1 MRDCLVC
8 GSDIINRRADAKY
21 CSKLCCRR
29 AYNRASYK
37 RDPQKAKEAKLK
49 WVSNNRARYLKI
61 RQTREKEARK
71 IKRALTGKLPMRSG
85 FERTLATQLK
95 REGTIFTYETLTLPF
110 VMHHKYRPDFMLEN
124 GIVIEAK
131 GVLNKHKKDEASKL
145 IAVKQQHPD
154 IDLRL
159 VFMDA
164 NVKIPGT
171 KQTHGQWATRHG
183 FQWASGSIPKEW
195 LIEP

>member
-1 MRDCLVC
+1 
-8 GSDIINRRADAKY
+8 
-21 CSKLCCRR
+21 
-29 AYNRASYK
+29 
-37 RDPQKAKEAKLK
+37 
-49 WVSNNRARYLKI
+49 
-61 RQTREKEARK
+61 
-71 IKRALTGKLPMRSG
+71 MRSG
-85 FERTLATQLK
+85 WERTLDTQLK
-95 REGTIFTYETLTLPF
+95 RANVRYSYETLTLPF

-183 FQWASGSIPKEW
+183 FQWASGKIPDEW
-195 LIEP
+195 LI